1 MSSYCTTVAR
11 PVNLRSLSHKSL
23 TGFSRIY
30 QHESFVPFD
39 GLEVH
44 PPETQHG
51 SSSCPHLSVIDRLAR
66 HGSRVCLRLRL
77 LEHLRSQPLLRVH
90 EDAVSY
96 FRPEV
101 VHVYVVMTTRRQA

>member
-1 MSSYCTTVAR
+1 MTLLCLLMVLRFVLLKSSV
-11 PVNLRSLSHKSL
+11 
-23 TGFSRIY
+23 
-30 QHESFVPFD
+30 
-39 GLEVH
+39 
-44 PPETQHG
+44 
-51 SSSCPHLSVIDRLAR
+51 SSSCPHLSVLNR
-66 HGSRVCLRLRL
+66 HVTSHVCMRLRL